1 MCLLVSVLVKVQV
14 PCLEVHQQ
22 RVFGS
27 SFCRCSSPILEPP
40 DHENTRRKS
49 SFATAVLLR
58 QWQMRARL
66 KAHDPFR

>member
-27 SFCRCSSPILEPP
+27 SFCRFSSPILEPP
-40 DHENTRRKS
+40 DHEDTRRKS
-49 SFATAVLLR
+49 SFVMAILLR
-58 QWQMRARL
+58 R
-66 KAHDPFR
+66 